1 MAESAIMKSLNGRKV
16 YDEDARKEM
25 ENIKNAAP
33 GLVFDTVADMEA
45 YIAGNANTLKVGQDL
60 FIRAADVPDYWWD
73 GTAAVPVETE
83 LGEVKKEIAEL
94 SEAIAGLG
102 GTLVEPAEDN
112 IPKVFFK
119 GTAPQTKAEDELP
132 LEMEYVSKTL
142 RFHDYVTLKV
152 QGDSSAGYPKKNFNL
167 KMFSDADRTEKDKRV
182 FRDWSKTHKYCLKA
196 NWIDHTHAR
205 NVVGGRLWGQVVRSR
220 ADYESYPVEYR
231 ESANCGAVNG
241 FPVKVYLNGVYQG
254 LYTWNIRKDESMFN
268 MDDETGT
275 HAALIAD
282 VGNSVTAWRSL
293 PSINGTDWT
302 DELNDVVPD
311 AVKTG
316 FRNAYSFVINSTDEE
331 FKANIGQ
338 YFYPSSLIDYYIYI
352 YSILMIGGLS
362 KSQTMFTYDSV
373 KYLANIYDM
382 DTTWALHWTGTSFY
396 DVETPCPSGY
406 ATEANLLYER
416 LEKLFP
422 DKIKERYA
430 ELRASVL
437 SNANIIN
444 EFERFMDVIPPYLYD
459 EDFASTTADGIF
471 TDIPSKTTNT
481 LQKLREI
488 IVKRM
493 AYCDANIPLI
503 GEETTPDEPDTPEVT
518 PSSISAVYNGG
529 DVAVGTALTALTGI
543 VVTATYPDGS
553 TETVTGYTLS
563 GVIAEGQNT
572 ITVTYRGVT
581 ATFTV
586 TGVVP
591 DESDTP
597 LYPLADGTFK
607 YDDGSV
613 LTISN
618 GNHIEF
624 TDAIPDETVQSFLN
638 ATNLNRNVAADR
650 NDPSSVNNLSD
661 VWFTIPANSTVR
673 LSVTNNG
680 LYDRGNTAFGI
691 RETGKTPSIIS
702 ATPTSS
708 GTAAENTVTVKSD
721 TQVSC
726 LFAFTPNK
734 HVSADVELYVD
745 GVRWI

>member
-1 MAESAIMKSLNGRKV
+1 MAETEVKSINGRPV
-16 YDEDARKEM
+16 ADVTARAKIE
-25 ENIKNAAP
+25 EIKNAAP
-33 GLVFDTVADMEA
+33 GVVFDTVAEMEA
-45 YIAGNANTLKVGQDL
+45 YIAENADTLKVGQDL
-60 FIRAADVPDYWWD
+60 FIRESDVPDYWWD

-94 SEAIAGLG
+94 SEAIAELG
-102 GTLVEPAEDN
+102 GALTEPAEDD

-282 VGNSVTAWRSL
+282 NGNAVTVWRSL
-293 PSINGTDWT
+293 PNIDGNDWT

-316 FRNAYSFVINSTDEE
+316 FSNAYAFVMNSTDEE

-362 KSQTMFTYDSV
+362 KSQTMFTYDGV

-382 DTTWALHWTGTSFY
+382 DTTWALHWAGTSFY

-406 ATEANLLYER
+406 TAETEVGQSNLLYER
-416 LEKLFP
+416 LVKLFP
-422 DKIKERYA
+422 DEIKARYA

-459 EDFASTTADGIF
+459 EDFASTTANGKY
-471 TDIPSKTTNT
+471 TSIPSATTNT

-488 IVKRM
+488 IVERM

-503 GEETTPDEPDTPEVT
+503 GEDTTPDEPDTPDEPVVSANVLDGIT
-518 PSSISAVYNGG
+518 FETGSFSTYGGNDLTDDTSQKSSLFDISAYAGKNIALFCEYDDSQNNTSTYPLKIGYWDADNKYISGEYSETKGTFNIVSYVPVTAVYARISVQIDGFRNICLYTTDNGVEIKNQQTG
-529 DVAVGTALTALTGI
+529 KAYVSTTGALTDNASRTAI
-543 VVTATYPDGS
+543 DIDVVGGKTYLEYSAACVLEFDAEDKFLGS
-553 TETVTGYTLS
+553 MFTFN
-563 GVIAEGQNT
+563 EGQGMEK
-572 ITVTYRGVT
+572 ITVGENVVRVGVT
-581 ATFTV
+581 C
-586 TGVVP
+586 
-591 DESDTP
+591 
-597 LYPLADGTFK
+597 
-607 YDDGSV
+607 
-613 LTISN
+613 
-618 GNHIEF
+618 
-624 TDAIPDETVQSFLN
+624 
-638 ATNLNRNVAADR
+638 
-650 NDPSSVNNLSD
+650 NN
-661 VWFTIPANSTVR
+661 T
-673 LSVTNNG
+673 
-680 LYDRGNTAFGI
+680 
-691 RETGKTPSIIS
+691 
-702 ATPTSS
+702 
-708 GTAAENTVTVKSD
+708 
-721 TQVSC
+721 
-726 LFAFTPNK
+726 
-734 HVSADVELYVD
+734 YVD
-745 GVRWI
+745 AFWFIDEESNKIGEYAVA